1 MAARGAIV
9 RGAMGPGELA
19 DLAGKKAEELTAE
32 EIERLMSNPQIREL
46 QYKLA
51 HGGDSFKLEVTNEAP
66 REVRNVRVPEGASEG
81 ERAEAVRAAM
91 AEQQRNEQR
100 DADAAARRKRK
111 EHEELMARSDAWA
124 YVLTGAGTEGVN
136 GRYARNGEGV
146 KNGARVYV
154 GPNGFSLT
162 REVVDGGEGWIVG
175 KTPRAYYAYQT
186 SDTMAPSTGWAVQEH
201 GEAPAPT
208 VVAIEPVDAVES
220 AKSEGNTAFGEGD
233 YAAAVR
239 QYTIALSIASACASA
254 HGMDETLLGK
264 IHANRA
270 EVPRYS
276 PRLFAETD
284 ADALFPR
291 CLVVVAGAPAL
302 GEFRRGRGRRRDC
315 SRVRPVR
322 RQGVVVAA
330 VVVAAVVVARAIR
343 RACMRMPRCCAGVC
357 AQGEGDA
364 RRRELRG
371 RQSRHR
377 GRSRGATGE

>member
-1 MAARGAIV
+1 MVGESAGSPSTWCGGSASPRESARKTPVGARRRANINQAGTSHRFAIKRARKIAEEIAAWPLVAPSTLDAAR
-9 RGAMGPGELA
+9 AMGPGELA

-154 GPNGFSLT
+154 GCL
-162 REVVDGGEGWIVG
+162 
-175 KTPRAYYAYQT
+175 
-186 SDTMAPSTGWAVQEH
+186 
-201 GEAPAPT
+201 
-208 VVAIEPVDAVES
+208 
-220 AKSEGNTAFGEGD
+220 
-233 YAAAVR
+233 
-239 QYTIALSIASACASA
+239 
-254 HGMDETLLGK
+254 
-264 IHANRA
+264 
-270 EVPRYS
+270 
-276 PRLFAETD
+276 
-284 ADALFPR
+284 
-291 CLVVVAGAPAL
+291 CLVCP
-302 GEFRRGRGRRRDC
+302 RRGC
-315 SRVRPVR
+315 TIFQLVR
-322 RQGVVVAA
+322 R
-330 VVVAAVVVARAIR
+330 
-343 RACMRMPRCCAGVC
+343 
-357 AQGEGDA
+357 
-364 RRRELRG
+364 
-371 RQSRHR
+371 
-377 GRSRGATGE
+377 